1 MTESESDDGDENDS
15 GELTGDYKSSN
26 FIVHW
31 SCILSLLR
39 CFTCMKAVS
48 ICNSIIVGT
57 QLILHMICSAGHS
70 HKWCSQPFI
79 RRQTHGN
86 LLVSAAI
93 LFTGYSYQRIKEFM
107 EISKIKFISKVAFYR
122 IQKHFLFPAV
132 HKVYTLHR
140 ELRFQSCLDAE
151 DKLDLIGDGRCDSPG
166 YNADYDTYTLM
177 NLKSGEILAFHVI
190 HVGEVENSSRMEKV
204 GMIKVLE
211 RVGNAGI
218 SINSLTTDRHIQIRK
233 YLKEERNDINH
244 QFDIWHVSNSIKKKL
259 VKLSGKKSAR
269 DLQPWIK
276 SVINHIWWCCASCE
290 GNPTILKEKWF
301 SLLHHVSNRHH
312 WEGNTY
318 YKKCAHAKRSEDD
331 IRIKKW
337 LREGATAFIALEK
350 VVRDK
355 LLVRDLKYLVEFKHT
370 ASLEVYHALYNKYC
384 PKRLHFSYSGMVAR
398 SQLAVL
404 DHNAS
409 TSSKH
414 AQTKDGKLRFKHQY
428 SKVSGAS
435 VVKKNLTKKVRAIQ
449 KIW

>member
-140 ELRFQSCLDAE
+140 ELRF
-151 DKLDLIGDGRCDSPG
+151 
-166 YNADYDTYTLM
+166 
-177 NLKSGEILAFHVI
+177 
-190 HVGEVENSSRMEKV
+190 
-204 GMIKVLE
+204 
-211 RVGNAGI
+211 
-218 SINSLTTDRHIQIRK
+218 
-233 YLKEERNDINH
+233 
-244 QFDIWHVSNSIKKKL
+244 
-259 VKLSGKKSAR
+259 
-269 DLQPWIK
+269 
-276 SVINHIWWCCASCE
+276 
-290 GNPTILKEKWF
+290 
-301 SLLHHVSNRHH
+301 
-312 WEGNTY
+312 
-318 YKKCAHAKRSEDD
+318 
-331 IRIKKW
+331 
-337 LREGATAFIALEK
+337 
-350 VVRDK
+350 
-355 LLVRDLKYLVEFKHT
+355 
-370 ASLEVYHALYNKYC
+370 
-384 PKRLHFSYSGMVAR
+384 
-398 SQLAVL
+398 
-404 DHNAS
+404 
-409 TSSKH
+409 
-414 AQTKDGKLRFKHQY
+414 
-428 SKVSGAS
+428 
-435 VVKKNLTKKVRAIQ
+435 
-449 KIW
+449 